1 MLFGVDSPIEFS
13 EEVTSLMSE
22 GWEEM
27 MGGKMEFVHDPM
39 EIVRR
44 SLAHIDKKRA
54 ELKLPAYDPNK
65 YGKSGDYALQD
76 YFELPMEEQQAMQ
89 YGVPA

>member
-1 MLFGVDSPIEFS
+1 LISA
-13 EEVTSLMSE
+13 

-27 MGGKMEFVHDPM
+27 MGGKMEFLADPK

-65 YGKSGDYALQD
+65 YGKSGDYPLQD
-76 YFELPMEEQQAMQ
+76 YFALPIEEQQAML

>member
-1 MLFGVDSPIEFS
+1 
-13 EEVTSLMSE
+13 
-22 GWEEM
+22 
-27 MGGKMEFVHDPM
+27 MGGKIEFVADPK

-54 ELKLPAYDPNK
+54 ELKLPVYDATK
-65 YGKSGDYALQD
+65 FGQSGDYPLRD
-76 YFELPMEEQQAMQ
+76 YFELPIEEQQAML